1 MNIFRWVAATIFW
14 LQLPN
19 PLFWLVVHP
28 QIRYWRGRSRAAYV
42 TAVVTAWG
50 LVTVFLIV
58 FHGLI
63 FRQTVPGDLRIGFG
77 LLLIAA
83 DIWLFARAR
92 RDLGTARLIGKTELS
107 GGGEV
112 VDTGIY
118 AHVRNPRYT
127 GMIASVIGACVLA
140 ATPAMWKICGAW
152 LALVLVVIGF
162 EERELRERL
171 GAPYIEYCRRVPRFI
186 PYRMLVRAK

>member
-1 MNIFRWVAATIFW
+1 MNVFRWVAAIIFW

-28 QIRYWRGRSRAAYV
+28 QIRYWRGRLKAAYI
-42 TAVVTAWG
+42 TALVSSWG
-50 LVTVFLIV
+50 SVMIFL
-58 FHGLI
+58 FLLHGVI
-63 FRQTVPGDLRIGFG
+63 FRPRPPGDLQIGFG

-83 DIWLFARAR
+83 DLWLFGRAR

-118 AHVRNPRYT
+118 AHLRNPRYT
-127 GMIASVIGACVLA
+127 GMIASILGACLLA
-140 ATPAMWKICGAW
+140 ATPLMWAVCGVW
-152 LALVLVVIGF
+152 LALVLIVIGF
-162 EERELRERL
+162 EEHELRGRL
-171 GAPYIEYCRRVPRFI
+171 GAPYVEYCRRVPRFI
-186 PYRMLVRAK
+186 PYRTLVRAK